1 MIEYSDNYADT
12 SVSSWQ
18 FKIDKVPNNNADLT
32 IDNSQSLKYKA
43 ALAGKRADTVNNTNS
58 FVKNTEIVAP
68 LKYLS
73 NFWRSLEMPLISCKI
88 RLELNWI
95 KDSIL
100 SSTAN
105 SAKSKITDAKLHIPI
120 VNLSTKGN
128 VSITKQLSNGF
139 NRSVYSKNYP
149 DIPAKAI
156 DQRTN
161 IHELLSVT
169 FQIVRII
176 FVLAYVIAANGANK
190 EAGVKDNKKYFLP
203 RGKIEN
209 HID

>member
-1 MIEYSDNYADT
+1 
-12 SVSSWQ
+12 
-18 FKIDKVPNNNADLT
+18 
-32 IDNSQSLKYKA
+32 
-43 ALAGKRADTVNNTNS
+43 
-58 FVKNTEIVAP
+58 
-68 LKYLS
+68 
-73 NFWRSLEMPLISCKI
+73 MPLISCKI

-95 KDSIL
+95 EDSIL

>member
-1 MIEYSDNYADT
+1 MQN
-12 SVSSWQ
+12 
-18 FKIDKVPNNNADLT
+18 
-32 IDNSQSLKYKA
+32 
-43 ALAGKRADTVNNTNS
+43 
-58 FVKNTEIVAP
+58 
-68 LKYLS
+68 
-73 NFWRSLEMPLISCKI
+73 

-95 KDSIL
+95 EDIIL
-100 SSTAN
+100 SSTGN

-120 VNLSTKGN
+120 VNLSAKVN
-128 VSITKQLSNGF
+128 VSITEQLSNGF
-139 NRSVYSKNYP
+139 NRSVYSKNYQY
-149 DIPAKAI
+149 IRAKAI
-156 DQRTN
+156 DQRTK